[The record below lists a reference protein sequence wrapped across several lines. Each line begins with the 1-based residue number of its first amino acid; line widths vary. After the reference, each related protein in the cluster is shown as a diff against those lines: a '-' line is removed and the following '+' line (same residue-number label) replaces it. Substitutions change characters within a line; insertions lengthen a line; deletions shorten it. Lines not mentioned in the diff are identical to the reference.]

1 MPGVEELQASCTAG
15 EGRQQCSS
23 VVKPLGHF
31 LISIVPTFHVLSR
44 GAPGRPP
51 ERSLVGDSPRQNRSD
66 IHRQVDRQTVVC
78 PCAGTLLSSE
88 QGPAPPTT
96 AGPRSGGSQAER
108 SVCCAAALTE
118 NWEIVAPHSD
128 RKPTGAARGQGRAS
142 SGAQGPSGWQV
153 RVTLMAVMVHSGI
166 HLSELQGCALR
177 ACSLL

>member
-1 MPGVEELQASCTAG
+1 MLQGIAREENAHQSHKEMPLPAWRLDLGLPVPGVEELQASCTAG

-23 VVKPLGHF
+23 VGKPLGHF

-66 IHRQVDRQTVVC
+66 VHRQVDRQTVVC

-96 AGPRSGGSQAER
+96 CWASER
-108 SVCCAAALTE
+108 
-118 NWEIVAPHSD
+118 
-128 RKPTGAARGQGRAS
+128 RKPGREERVLRS
-142 SGAQGPSGWQV
+142 CTHRKSGNCGSP
-153 RVTLMAVMVHSGI
+153 
-166 HLSELQGCALR
+166 
-177 ACSLL
+177 